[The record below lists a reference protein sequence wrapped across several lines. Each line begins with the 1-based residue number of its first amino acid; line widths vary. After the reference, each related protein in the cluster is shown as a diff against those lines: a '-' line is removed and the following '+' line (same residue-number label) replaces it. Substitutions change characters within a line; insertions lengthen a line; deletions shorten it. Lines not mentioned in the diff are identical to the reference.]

1 MKISIFI
8 LLFLLLT
15 GLNNPIHSSNFL
27 SSKNNFVSHPLEFKL
42 GNEVLLSEK
51 LELLN
56 GKRAAIITNQTGI
69 TSNGNHIIDELK
81 DKANIVKI
89 FTPEHGFRG
98 DDNESNYI
106 DSQTGITVVSLHGN
120 KKKPTSDDLSDVDVL
135 VYDIQDVGAR
145 FYTYVNT
152 LYYCMEAAVKSQKE
166 FIVCDR
172 PIMIEPDYVDGFML
186 ESDCKSFVGLL
197 DVPIAYGLTC
207 GELSNFLND
216 YYYSG
221 KLNLN
226 VVQMNNYSRKMSYE
240 SLNLKWINPSP
251 SIYFPSSA
259 VCYAGTCLFEGTNL
273 SEGRGTDRP
282 FEYIGSPYVDADKLI
297 AELEQYKLPSVV
309 FEKVNY
315 TPTSITSPSN
325 PPKYV
330 GEKCEGV
337 FINVKDIKSFQ
348 PVTTALAIIVSA
360 KKLFPEFSWR
370 KDNMI
375 DKLAGTKSLRSMVNA
390 NTSLTDI
397 YNSYQSGLKE
407 YQTLRLRY
415 LLYN

>member
-1 MKISIFI
+1 MKISVFI
-8 LLFLLLT
+8 LIFLLLT
-15 GLNNPIHSSNFL
+15 GFNQSGQSNNS
-27 SSKNNFVSHPLEFKL
+27 FVSNPSVFKL
-42 GNEVLLSEK
+42 GNEVLLTEK
-51 LELLN
+51 LELLKD
-56 GKRAAIITNQTGI
+56 KRVAIITNQTGI

-81 DKANIVKI
+81 DKVNIVKV
-89 FTPEHGFRG
+89 FSPEHGFRG
-98 DDNESNYI
+98 DDDTGNYT
-106 DSQTGITVVSLHGN
+106 DAQSGVSVVSLYGT
-120 KKKPTSDDLSDVDVL
+120 KKKPSADDLADVDVL

-166 FIVCDR
+166 FIVLDR
-172 PIMIEPDYVDGFML
+172 PIMINADYVDGFML

-216 YYYSG
+216 YYYEG
-221 KLNLN
+221 KLNLK
-226 VVQMNNYSRKMSYE
+226 VVMMNNYSRSMNYE

-282 FEYIGSPYVDADKLI
+282 FEYIGSPYFDADKMI
-297 AELEQYKLPSVV
+297 NELHQYYLQGVE

-330 GEKCEGV
+330 GEQCEGI
-337 FINVKDIKSFQ
+337 FIKVTDIKIFE
-348 PVTTALAIIVSA
+348 PVVTAMAIIISA
-360 KKLFPEFSWR
+360 KKLFPEFKWR
-370 KDNMI
+370 KDNFI
-375 DKLAGTKSLRSMVNA
+375 DKLAGTKSFRGLVDSDYSLSGICKYYSEYNLPAFKNLRMKY
-390 NTSLTDI
+390 I
-397 YNSYQSGLKE
+397 
-407 YQTLRLRY
+407 
-415 LLYN
+415 LYN